1 MERNQKLY
9 PLPALLIPFPIISF
23 TTEEITRYTNEA
35 AKGAN
40 KARRNLPSDFLLYV
54 LLFQ

>member
-1 MERNQKLY
+1 MY
-9 PLPALLIPFPIISF
+9 PLPALLIPFPNIPF
-23 TTEEITRYTNEA
+23 TTEEFTRYTNEA

-40 KARRNLPSDFLLYV
+40 KARRNPPSGLLLHV